1 MKKKICQ
8 GRRKN
13 TWQEKVE
20 GRKKADI
27 IQYNA
32 FMLDFDL
39 KAEFDVV
46 HHLLKFK
53 QGLTEKEKW
62 SKTFEFVYKMFGIKL
77 VKIKEEN
84 IAMFGRTRTGNVE
97 IFDKAIMSSKKTK
110 YLGGFVK
117 RLYEKLMELWKE
129 HSEKYN
135 LPWRK
140 LHMTLS
146 TDYLAERLGKK
157 KRDSTISKGLLIL
170 ETIRLIKKHDEK
182 YRKNN
187 NLNAANEY
195 HFPIL
200 TEDDLTVII
209 KTVKK
214 IRDVYKKS
222 LNEVTRK
229 GLEEWGFLSA

>member
-1 MKKKICQ
+1 MK
-8 GRRKN
+8 
-13 TWQEKVE
+13 
-20 GRKKADI
+20 
-27 IQYNA
+27 
-32 FMLDFDL
+32 
-39 KAEFDVV
+39 
-46 HHLLKFK
+46 
-53 QGLTEKEKW
+53 
-62 SKTFEFVYKMFGIKL
+62 S
-77 VKIKEEN
+77 KEEN
-84 IAMFGRTRTGNVE
+84 IATFERTRTDNIE
-97 IFDKAIMSSKKTK
+97 IFDKVIKSSKKTK

-140 LHMTLS
+140 LRMTLS

-170 ETIRLIKKHDEK
+170 ETIGLIKKHDGK

-195 HFPIL
+195 QFSIL
-200 TEDDLTVII
+200 TEDDLTTVI
-209 KTVKK
+209 KKVEK
-214 IRDVYKKS
+214 IRELYKKP

-229 GLEEWGFLSA
+229 RLEAARLLSEKK

>member
-1 MKKKICQ
+1 
-8 GRRKN
+8 
-13 TWQEKVE
+13 
-20 GRKKADI
+20 
-27 IQYNA
+27 
-32 FMLDFDL
+32 MLYI
-39 KAEFDVV
+39 K
-46 HHLLKFK
+46 HNH
-53 QGLTEKEKW
+53 T
-62 SKTFEFVYKMFGIKL
+62 TFEFVYKMFGITLMKS
-77 VKIKEEN
+77 KEEN
-84 IAMFGRTRTGNVE
+84 IATFERTRTDNIE
-97 IFDKAIMSSKKTK
+97 IFDKVIKSSKKTK

-170 ETIRLIKKHDEK
+170 ETIGLIKKHDGK

-187 NLNAANEY
+187 YLNAANEY
-195 HFPIL
+195 QFSIL
-200 TEDDLTVII
+200 TEDDLTTVI
-209 KTVKK
+209 KKVEK
-214 IRDVYKKS
+214 IRELYKKP

-229 GLEEWGFLSA
+229 GIGAVSGVLAVSSRLCK